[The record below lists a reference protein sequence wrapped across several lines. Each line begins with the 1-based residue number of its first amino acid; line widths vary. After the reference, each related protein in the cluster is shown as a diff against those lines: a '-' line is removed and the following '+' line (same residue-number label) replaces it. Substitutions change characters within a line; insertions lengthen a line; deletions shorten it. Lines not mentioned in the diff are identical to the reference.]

1 MNILDGLYILD
12 ENHKPI
18 APTSL
23 EQWSKW
29 RKDDNN
35 VQVALSTFSWG
46 RVSTIFLGK
55 DYSNLL
61 NLEPQLF
68 ETMVFGGEYN
78 GKFWRYSNSEQAV
91 NGHKEVCT
99 WMLD

>member
-12 ENHKPI
+12 QNHKPI

-78 GKFWRYSNSEQAV
+78 GKFWRYSNWEQAV